1 MNMKTIEDFTKEL
14 QAIAENKNMPKD
26 EIKKR
31 LLSLADRMDKA
42 GVPNLEKFAYR
53 AIELIDEFPN
63 NISDVMKLLIHCA
76 NEDWTKVGDAA
87 KPLLDIE
94 DIRELSKK
102 AGMKP
107 SI

>member
-1 MNMKTIEDFTKEL
+1 MKTIEDFTNVL
-14 QAIAENKNMPKD
+14 QAIAEGKTIPKD

-42 GVPNLEKFAYR
+42 GVPNLEKLAYR
-53 AIELIDEFPN
+53 AIELIGEFPN
-63 NISDVMKLLIHCA
+63 NISDVMKLLIYCA

-87 KPLLDIE
+87 RPLLDIE

>member
-1 MNMKTIEDFTKEL
+1 MKTIEDFTKEL

-42 GVPNLEKFAYR
+42 GVPNLEKLAYR
-53 AIELIDEFPN
+53 AIELIGEFPN
-63 NISDVMKLLIHCA
+63 NISDVMKLLIYCA
-76 NEDWTKVGDAA
+76 NEDWMKVGDAA
-87 KPLLDIE
+87 RPLLDIE

>member
-1 MNMKTIEDFTKEL
+1 MKTIEDFTNVL
-14 QAIAENKNMPKD
+14 QAIAEGKTISKD
-26 EIKKR
+26 EINKR
-31 LLSLADRMDKA
+31 LLSLANRMDKA
-42 GVPNLEKFAYR
+42 GVPNLEKLAYR
-53 AIELIDEFPN
+53 AIELIGEFPN
-63 NISDVMKLLIHCA
+63 NISDVMKLLIYCA

-87 KPLLDIE
+87 RPLLAIE

>member
-1 MNMKTIEDFTKEL
+1 MKAIKDFTNVL
-14 QAIAENKNMPKD
+14 QAIAEDKTMPKD
-26 EIKKR
+26 EMKKR

-42 GVPNLEKFAYR
+42 GVPNLEKLAYR
-53 AIELIDEFPN
+53 AIELIGEFPN
-63 NISDVMKLLIHCA
+63 NISDVMKLLIYCA
-76 NEDWTKVGDAA
+76 NEDWIKVGDAA

>member
-1 MNMKTIEDFTKEL
+1 MKTIEDFTNVL
-14 QAIAENKNMPKD
+14 QAIAEDKTVSKD

-31 LLSLADRMDKA
+31 LLSLANRMDKA
-42 GVPNLEKFAYR
+42 GVPNLEKLAYR
-53 AIELIDEFPN
+53 AIELIGEFPN
-63 NISDVMKLLIHCA
+63 NISDIMKLLIYCA

-87 KPLLDIE
+87 RPLLDIE

>member
-1 MNMKTIEDFTKEL
+1 MKAIDDFTKEL

-26 EIKKR
+26 EIKKS

-53 AIELIDEFPN
+53 AIELIGEFPN
-63 NISDVMKLLIHCA
+63 NISDVMKLLIYCA
-76 NEDWTKVGDAA
+76 NEDWAKVGDAA

>member
-1 MNMKTIEDFTKEL
+1 MKTIEDFTNVL
-14 QAIAENKNMPKD
+14 QAIAEDKTISKD

-31 LLSLADRMDKA
+31 LLSLANRMDKT
-42 GVPNLEKFAYR
+42 GLPNLEKLAYR
-53 AIELIDEFPN
+53 AIELIGEFPN
-63 NISDVMKLLIHCA
+63 NISDVMKLLIYCA

-87 KPLLDIE
+87 RPLLDIE

>member
-1 MNMKTIEDFTKEL
+1 MKTIEDFTKEL

-42 GVPNLEKFAYR
+42 DVPNLEKLAYR
-53 AIELIDEFPN
+53 AIELIGEFPN
-63 NISDVMKLLIHCA
+63 NISDVMKLLIYCA

-87 KPLLDIE
+87 RPLLDIE

>member
-1 MNMKTIEDFTKEL
+1 MKAIKDFTNVL
-14 QAIAENKNMPKD
+14 QTIAEDKAISKD
-26 EIKKR
+26 EMKKR

-42 GVPNLEKFAYR
+42 DVPNLEKLAYR
-53 AIELIDEFPN
+53 AIELIGEFPN
-63 NISDVMKLLIHCA
+63 NISDVMKLLIYCA

-87 KPLLDIE
+87 RPLLDIE

>member
-1 MNMKTIEDFTKEL
+1 MKTIEDFTKEL

-42 GVPNLEKFAYR
+42 GVPNLEKLAYR
-53 AIELIDEFPN
+53 AIELIGEFPN
-63 NISDVMKLLIHCA
+63 NISDVMKLLIYCA

-87 KPLLDIE
+87 RPLLDIE

>member
-1 MNMKTIEDFTKEL
+1 MKAIKDFTNVL
-14 QAIAENKNMPKD
+14 QTIAEDKAISKD
-26 EIKKR
+26 EMKKR

-53 AIELIDEFPN
+53 AIELIGEFPN

>member
-1 MNMKTIEDFTKEL
+1 MKAIEDFTNVL
-14 QAIAENKNMPKD
+14 QAIAEDKTISKD

-31 LLSLADRMDKA
+31 LLSLANRMDKA
-42 GVPNLEKFAYR
+42 GVPNLEKLAYR
-53 AIELIDEFPN
+53 AIELIGEFPN
-63 NISDVMKLLIHCA
+63 NISDVMKLLIYCA

-87 KPLLDIE
+87 RPLLDIE

-102 AGMKP
+102 AGIKP

>member
-1 MNMKTIEDFTKEL
+1 MKAIEDFTNVL
-14 QAIAENKNMPKD
+14 QAIAEDKTISKD
-26 EIKKR
+26 EMKKR

-42 GVPNLEKFAYR
+42 GVPNLEKLAYR
-53 AIELIDEFPN
+53 AIELINEFPN
-63 NISDVMKLLIHCA
+63 NISDVMKRLIYCA

-87 KPLLDIE
+87 RPLLDIE

>member
-1 MNMKTIEDFTKEL
+1 MKAIKDFTNVL
-14 QAIAENKNMPKD
+14 QAIAEGKTISKD
-26 EIKKR
+26 EINKR

-42 GVPNLEKFAYR
+42 GVPNLEKLAYR
-53 AIELIDEFPN
+53 AIELIGEFPN
-63 NISDVMKLLIHCA
+63 NISDVMKLLIYCA

-87 KPLLDIE
+87 RPLLDIE

-102 AGMKP
+102 AGMKS

>member
-1 MNMKTIEDFTKEL
+1 MKTIEDFTNVL
-14 QAIAENKNMPKD
+14 QAIAEGKTISKD

-42 GVPNLEKFAYR
+42 GVPNLEKLAYR
-53 AIELIDEFPN
+53 AIELINEFPN

-87 KPLLDIE
+87 RPLLDIE

-102 AGMKP
+102 VGMKP

>member
-1 MNMKTIEDFTKEL
+1 MKAIDDFTKEL
-14 QAIAENKNMPKD
+14 QAIAENKNISKD

-53 AIELIDEFPN
+53 AIELIGEFPN
-63 NISDVMKLLIHCA
+63 NISDVMKLLIYCA
-76 NEDWTKVGDAA
+76 NEDWIKVGDAA

>member
-1 MNMKTIEDFTKEL
+1 MEQADKFTNEL
-14 QAIAENKNMPKD
+14 QAIAEGKITSKD

-31 LLSLADRMDKA
+31 LLQLANEMDEA
-42 GVPNLEKFAYR
+42 GMNQLEKLSYR
-53 AIELIDEFPN
+53 MIELIDEFPE
-63 NISDVMKLLIHCA
+63 NINDIIKLEIDIA